1 MKKRKRPWKRSNWTH
16 TLQAIL
22 SLRDSDFLKHTI
34 QGVVLVYYKV
44 LLTPAATRPLIW
56 AISASKTALCSSAI
70 CRQ

>member
-34 QGVVLVYYKV
+34 QGVVLVYDKV
-44 LLTPAATRPLIW
+44 LLTPAATMPLI
-56 AISASKTALCSSAI
+56 
-70 CRQ
+70 